1 MVAPLRS
8 TAICD
13 QGDSVTGGGY
23 STGGIAE
30 AIVVLSRPGAN
41 EFGVGGDRW
50 TVEGVKSGLTGGLAI
65 VQAIAQ
71 CYDNPPLR

>member
-1 MVAPLRS
+1 MVHKDRKVQVINRSRFYEKFGDADVVAPLES

-41 EFGVGGDRW
+41 DLVGWWR
-50 TVEGVKSGLTGGLAI
+50 
-65 VQAIAQ
+65 
-71 CYDNPPLR
+71 